1 MATSILHGKLDV
13 NALLAFVF
21 GVVFLTA
28 MLIFATVV
36 PNPSGFSQWV
46 FAVTTSLAGAGIGA
60 VIPGIL
66 KITLPY
72 ARAGG
77 ALAVFLL
84 IFLNKPTLVESLG
97 KFVPPPDSPLPAVMD
112 YLSKIDRNELDA
124 AWTVLDSEA
133 KATVARDRDMYR
145 AAYTGGRTPLG
156 EVANRTQMGVQEITS
171 PSGYPPGI
179 YRVLMF
185 KTRFTSEQCRA
196 EQVSARATRDMVWRV
211 FDHNVSVVSIP
222 C

>member
-1 MATSILHGKLDV
+1 MPTSFLHGNLDV

-21 GVVFLTA
+21 GVVFLTT
-28 MLIFATVV
+28 MLVFATLF

-46 FAVTTSLAGAGIGA
+46 FAVTTALAGAGIGA

-77 ALAVFLL
+77 ALAIFLL
-84 IFLNKPTLVESLG
+84 VFLNKPAFVESVG
-97 KFVPPPDSPLPAVMD
+97 KFVPPKDSPLPVVLE
-112 YLSKIDRNELDA
+112 YLSKVDKNDIDA
-124 AWTVLDSEA
+124 AWNLLDSEA

-145 AAYTGGRTPLG
+145 AAYSGGRQAIG
-156 EVANRTQMGVQEITS
+156 DVATRTQMGVQEVTS

-179 YRVLMF
+179 YRVLTF
-185 KTRFTSEQCRA
+185 KTRFVSEQCRA
-196 EQVSARATRDMVWRV
+196 EQVSARATTDMVWRV